1 MSPDHSRPRLSA
13 QTLGQ
18 SRVAAPSYDRSGAAP
33 IVHLGMG
40 AFARAHLATY
50 ADDLLTSGGRAMIR
64 AVSLRSPR
72 AAAQLAPQDGL
83 FTVTEREDAATA
95 APRLVGS
102 VASMRTGPEHAIA
115 AIADPATTLVT
126 LTVTEDGYQP
136 VPDEPLD
143 PSTASPLSAAAVL
156 ALGLDQ
162 RRRDSMS
169 GLVVAS
175 MDNLLDNGPTMRAR
189 VLEVAK
195 RLSPELSPWI
205 ETEVPFPSSVV
216 DRMVPAT
223 TPTDLDDV
231 VSRLGLTDLAAV
243 SAEHHRSWFI
253 EAADGFPP
261 LADVGVNVVRDIEG
275 YQRRKLWL
283 LNAPHSAFAYCGL
296 LTGCVTI
303 ADAATHPD
311 VSRFVERLT
320 DDIIDTA
327 QFPASLQATSFAADA
342 RRRFANSSLGHTCQ
356 QVGADGSGKLPQRL
370 FPVVAARRSGGGGTT
385 RFALVAAIWL
395 AAASGLAVGGRPLPI
410 VADPAQE
417 PLRQAATSHDLGHLI
432 EIGLGASREPDFKQ
446 EVDSAL
452 RRLVQ
457 DGPMTLVEGS

>member
-1 MSPDHSRPRLSA
+1 VNDLNRPRLSA
-13 QTLGQ
+13 RTVRQA
-18 SRVAAPSYDRSGAAP
+18 RVVGPSYDRSGVAP

-40 AFARAHLATY
+40 GFARAHLATY
-50 ADDLLTSGGRAMIR
+50 ADDLLASGGRAMIR

-72 AAAQLAPQDGL
+72 AEAQLAPQDGL
-83 FTVTEREDAATA
+83 FTVTEREGTATA

-115 AIADPATTLVT
+115 AVADATTTLVT

-136 VPDEPLD
+136 VPDERLE
-143 PSTASPLSAAAVL
+143 PSGASPLSASAVL

-162 RRRDSMS
+162 RRRDSLP
-169 GLVVAS
+169 GPVIAS
-175 MDNLLDNGPTMRAR
+175 MDNLLDNGTTLRAR
-189 VLEVAK
+189 VLEVAG
-195 RLSPELSPWI
+195 RLSPKLPPWI
-205 ETEVPFPSSVV
+205 ETEVQFPRSVV

-231 VSRLGLTDLAAV
+231 ARHLGLTDLAAV

-253 EAADGFPP
+253 EPADGFPP
-261 LADVGVNVVRDIEG
+261 LADVGVEVVPDIEG
-275 YQRRKLWL
+275 HQRRKLWL
-283 LNAPHSAFAYCGL
+283 LNAPHSALAYCGL

-327 QFPASLQATSFAADA
+327 RFPASLRAASFAADA

-356 QVGADGSGKLPQRL
+356 QVGADGSRKLPQRL
-370 FPVVAARRSGGGGTT
+370 LPVVAARRSRGGDTT

-395 AAASGLAVGGRPLPI
+395 AAASGLAVDHPLPI
-410 VADPAQE
+410 VADPARE
-417 PLRQAATSHDLGHLI
+417 PLRQAATSHDLDHLV
-432 EIGLGASREPDFKQ
+432 EIGLGDNCGPDFKR
-446 EVDSAL
+446 EIGSAV

-457 DGPMTLVEGS
+457 DGPMTLVEGP